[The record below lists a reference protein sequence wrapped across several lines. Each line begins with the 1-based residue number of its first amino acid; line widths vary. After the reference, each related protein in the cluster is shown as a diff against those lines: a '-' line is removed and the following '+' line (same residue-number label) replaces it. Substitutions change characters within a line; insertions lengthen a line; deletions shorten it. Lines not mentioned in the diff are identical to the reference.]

1 MTANSLPITLET
13 VTPIWT
19 GGAKGEA
26 DRLHATGI
34 MGSLR
39 WWYEALVRGVGGRVC
54 EPSQDNCSY
63 DKDAPYE
70 GLCDVCRIFGA
81 TGWARRFKLT
91 VIDQERLQQKSSSA
105 SILDRGKRVFVVPHD
120 NDNADSRWYLNGNP
134 RAGSF
139 TLEIAP
145 TFPLSVTKFLS
156 EGESPK
162 YLDVNIIGALLQF
175 IADNASLGAKPQ
187 MGLGIVR
194 LKDRRSTQPLTEHLE
209 ELIDLYE
216 KNGDSVS
223 FDQYDELPSLHTMFF
238 MRLEAGKKSS
248 DLETFKLKYNL
259 RKEFQK
265 FTADVRHS
273 ILGYAPKSWEKEEDR
288 QGAKVMMSYPYDD
301 DRMPYGNHTIRLW
314 GWIPGKAD
322 MQPSRGVIFGKIYA
336 FLAKRYGEDSI
347 PGLVH
352 FLYDAENGRS
362 VLEHCK
368 KYLLKEA

>member
-39 WWYEALVRGVGGRVC
+39 WWYEALVRGVGGNAC
-54 EPSQDNCSY
+54 DLGQSCSY
-63 DKDAPYE
+63 EK
-70 GLCDVCRIFGA
+70 GLCDVCQIFGA

-91 VIDQERLQQKSSSA
+91 VIDQERLQLKSSSA
-105 SILDRGKRVFVVPHD
+105 SILDRGNRVFKVPHD
-120 NDNADSRWYLNGNP
+120 KTDSRWYLNGNP

-145 TFPLSVTKFLS
+145 TLPLTVTKFLP
-156 EGESPK
+156 EGEKPE
-162 YLDVNIIGALLQF
+162 YLDVDVIGALFQF

-194 LKDRRSTQPLTEHLE
+194 LKDRQSTLPLFNHLQQ
-209 ELIDLYE
+209 LVNLHE
-216 KNGDSVS
+216 KNGDGVS
-223 FDQYDELPSLHTMFF
+223 FEQYDEFPSLHTMFF
-238 MRLEAGKKSS
+238 IRLEAGKKSS

-259 RKEFQK
+259 RKEFK
-265 FTADVRHS
+265 ELKEFSADVRHS

-322 MQPSRGVIFGKIYA
+322 MQPSRGVILSKIYA
-336 FLAKRYGEDSI
+336 FLKKRYGEESI
-347 PGLVH
+347 PNLVH
-352 FLYDAENGRS
+352 FLYDTQNGRS

-368 KYLLKEA
+368 KYLLKEVQ